1 MKELGMSLVGCL
13 AIAIFFGAKVYP
25 NLEYTGHTS
34 NRSCIDECYVEYVKA
49 NGTTVDI
56 LRAQQALAAGD
67 PFSDI
72 RSLWAGCAACHGVD
86 GSGGVGPKLMGQS
99 ADYISGRLTAYK
111 NNKQVGPMSN
121 MMWGQAAMLSDK
133 DINMIG
139 DYIQAGLP
147 EA

>member
-1 MKELGMSLVGCL
+1 MKELGMSLAGCL
-13 AIAIFFGAKVYP
+13 AIAIFFGVKVYP

-34 NRSCIDECYVEYVKA
+34 NRSCIDECYVEYVKV

-56 LRAQQALAAGD
+56 LRAQQAVAAGD

-111 NNKQVGPMSN
+111 NNEQVGPMSN

>member
-1 MKELGMSLVGCL
+1 
-13 AIAIFFGAKVYP
+13 
-25 NLEYTGHTS
+25 
-34 NRSCIDECYVEYVKA
+34 
-49 NGTTVDI
+49 
-56 LRAQQALAAGD
+56 
-67 PFSDI
+67 
-72 RSLWAGCAACHGVD
+72 
-86 GSGGVGPKLMGQS
+86 MGQS

-111 NNKQVGPMSN
+111 NNEQVGPMSN